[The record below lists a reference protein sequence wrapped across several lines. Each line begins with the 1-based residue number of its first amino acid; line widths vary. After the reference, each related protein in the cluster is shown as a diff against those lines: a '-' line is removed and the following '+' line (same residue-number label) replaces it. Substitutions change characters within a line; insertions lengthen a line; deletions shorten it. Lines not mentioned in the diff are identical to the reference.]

1 MRMNWIVGICAPM
14 LTLLVGLAFG
24 STCHAQ
30 AASAV
35 STTATGPR
43 AALIKQLRSAHKLLV
58 IADHDYDGHRA
69 ARRKRSIRPSA
80 IWKERITPPR
90 SKLAR
95 QPRPPVEL
103 PPPKRRG
110 DLAARAPRHIRRP
123 VESGPGSFEK
133 RADGVERTP
142 PQGRRQ
148 RRRGD
153 WPDQHG
159 AQYQIMLAIAAGAML
174 R

>member
-1 MRMNWIVGICAPM
+1 M

-69 ARRKRSIRPSA
+69 RAAEEVHKAIRDLEGKNHAPKIQTGSTTTPASGTATPQKARR
-80 IWKERITPPR
+80 
-90 SKLAR
+90 
-95 QPRPPVEL
+95 
-103 PPPKRRG
+103 
-110 DLAARAPRHIRRP
+110 
-123 VESGPGSFEK
+123 SGPRE
-133 RADGVERTP
+133 
-142 PQGRRQ
+142 PQGTS
-148 RRRGD
+148 D
-153 WPDQHG
+153 
-159 AQYQIMLAIAAGAML
+159 AQLNQALAVLKSVQTELNGHHPRAAANVAAAIGQINTALSIK
-174 R
+174 